1 MNSRRSE
8 LLRTFFSLSR
18 FASILSCLLLPCAFS
33 FAQQVPSVDT
43 LKKLSIE
50 ELLNMEVTSVSRRA
64 EPLSSA
70 AAAVQVITRE
80 DIRRSGATSIPE
92 ALRLAGNI
100 QIGQKNAHDWAISA
114 RGFNTDLSN
123 KLLVLIDG
131 RTVYTPLFSGVFWDR
146 QDYLLEDIERIEVIS
161 GPGGTLWG
169 ANAVNG
175 IINIITR
182 SAKETKGLY
191 AEAGGG
197 TELRSFVGARYGG
210 STGENVA
217 YRVYGKYFDRDD
229 AVFPDG
235 GSSMDAWH
243 MGQAGFRLDVGPS
256 SNLITVHGDYYRG
269 DLGLTTGGKSDTHG
283 GNLLVR
289 WNKRFSDNSA
299 IRLRV
304 YYDNTWL
311 DQAVPPTLTEDGS
324 FELAPA
330 GRLKD
335 NLNTYDVDFQ
345 HTLHAGTHH
354 LFVWGLGFRQT
365 HNDVTSAPALAFVPA
380 ELDRSL
386 FSVFLQ
392 DKIAIQENFAF
403 TVGTKLEHNDYT
415 GIEFE
420 PNVRL
425 QYDLPHDQTLWASVS
440 RAVRMPSRID
450 RHVRLP
456 TPNFS
461 PVVDNLLVGGEGF
474 ISETVIAYEAG
485 YRAQIASALFG
496 SLSAFYN
503 VYDHL
508 RSTSTSPPDP
518 VFGLPFPLFYE
529 NNLEGETYG
538 LELTLTWQALSWWK
552 LHTSYDYLEGD
563 IRVKEGASDF
573 NNALNETADPKHR
586 FSLRSSM
593 ELTSTI
599 ALDAG
604 YRWIDEFTYNNAGN
618 AENFDGYHEL
628 EVCLG
633 WQLSP
638 ALRLSVTGQN
648 LLHDNHEEYPI
659 SGGGTRTAIQRSVYG
674 KIACR
679 LP

>member
-1 MNSRRSE
+1 
-8 LLRTFFSLSR
+8 
-18 FASILSCLLLPCAFS
+18 
-33 FAQQVPSVDT
+33 

-50 ELLNMEVTSVSRRA
+50 DLLNMEVTTVSRRA

-123 KLLVLIDG
+123 KLLVQIDG

-182 SAKETKGLY
+182 KASQTHGLY

-197 TELRSFVGARYGG
+197 TELRGFVGARYGG
-210 STGENVA
+210 SIGDNIS
-217 YRVYGKYFDRDD
+217 YRVYGKYFDRDN
-229 AVFPDG
+229 AALPEG
-235 GSSMDAWH
+235 GEATDAWNF
-243 MGQAGFRLDVGPS
+243 GQAGFRFEIGEI
-256 SNLITVHGDYYRG
+256 SNLVTLQGDYYRG
-269 DLGLTTGGKSDTHG
+269 DLGLLTGGNSDTRG
-283 GNLLVR
+283 GNFLVH
-289 WNKRFSDNSA
+289 WNKQFSDRSA
-299 IRLRV
+299 IRLRM

-311 DQAVPPTLTEDGS
+311 DQAVPPTFTEDGS

-335 NLNTYDVDFQ
+335 NLNTYDLDFQ
-345 HTLHAGTHH
+345 HTLDVGSGQQ
-354 LFVWGLGFRQT
+354 FVWGIGFRHT
-365 HNDVTSAPALAFVPA
+365 HNDVTNAPALAFIPE
-380 ELDRSL
+380 ELDRALYSL
-386 FSVFLQ
+386 FVQDRISVS
-392 DKIAIQENFAF
+392 DNFAF
-403 TVGTKLEHNDYT
+403 TLGTKVEHNDYT
-415 GIEFE
+415 GFEFE
-420 PNVRL
+420 PNARL
-425 QYDLPHDQTLWASVS
+425 QYDLSEGQTLWASVS
-440 RAVRMPSRID
+440 RTVRMPSRID

-461 PVVDNLLVGGEGF
+461 PIINNLLIGGEDF
-474 ISETVIAYEAG
+474 ESEIVIAYEAG
-485 YRAQIASALFG
+485 YRTQIAATLFG

-503 VYDHL
+503 VYDRL
-508 RSTSTSPPDP
+508 RSTSLSPPDP
-518 VFGLPFPLFYE
+518 VFGLPFPLFYD

-538 LELTLTWQALSWWK
+538 VELTLTWQALAWLK
-552 LHTSYDYLEGD
+552 LHTTYNYLEGD
-563 IRVKEGASDF
+563 IRVKSGSTDF

-593 ELTSTI
+593 ELTQNVD
-599 ALDAG
+599 LDAG
-604 YRWIDEFTYNNAGN
+604 YRWVDEFTYNNAGT
-618 AENFDGYHEL
+618 AEHFPGYHEV
-628 EVCLG
+628 EVCVG
-633 WQLSP
+633 WQLTP
-638 ALRLSVTGQN
+638 ALRFSVTGQN
-648 LLHDNHEEYPI
+648 LLHDKHEEYPL
-659 SGGGTRTAIQRSVYG
+659 SGGGTHAAIQRSVYG

>member
-8 LLRTFFSLSR
+8 LAFFFLSR
-18 FASILSCLLLPCAFS
+18 IASIVSCLLLPFFS
-33 FAQQVPSVDT
+33 FGQEVFSVDT

-80 DIRRSGATSIPE
+80 DIRRSGATSLPE

-100 QIGQKNAHDWAISA
+100 QIGQKNAHDWAIST

-123 KLLVLIDG
+123 KLLVQIDG

-182 SAKETKGLY
+182 SAEQSQGLY

-197 TELRSFVGARYGG
+197 TELRGFVGARYGG
-210 STGENVA
+210 KVGDNVA
-217 YRVYGKYFDRDD
+217 YRVYGKYFDRDNAALPEGGD
-229 AVFPDG
+229 A
-235 GSSMDAWH
+235 SDAWN
-243 MGQAGFRLDVGPS
+243 MGQAGFKLEWGPS
-256 SNLITVHGDYYRG
+256 SNMLTVQGDYYLG
-269 DLGLTTGGKSDTHG
+269 DLGLITGGNSDTRG
-283 GNLLVR
+283 GNFLVR
-289 WNKRFSDNSA
+289 WDKQLSDRSS
-299 IRLRV
+299 IRLRL

-311 DQAVPPTLTEDGS
+311 DQAVPPTFTEDGS
-324 FELAPA
+324 FELASA

-335 NLNTYDVDFQ
+335 NLNTYDLDFQ
-345 HTLHAGTHH
+345 HTLDAGRRHQ
-354 LFVWGLGFRQT
+354 FVWGLGFRHT
-365 HNDVTSAPALAFVPA
+365 HNDVTNAPALAFIPE
-380 ELDRSL
+380 ELDRAL
-386 FSVFLQ
+386 FSVFVQ
-392 DKIAIQENFAF
+392 DKISLLENVAI
-403 TVGTKLEHNDYT
+403 TLGTKVEHNDYT
-415 GIEFE
+415 QFEFE
-420 PNVRL
+420 PNARV
-425 QYDLPHDQTLWASVS
+425 QYDLAHGQTLWASVS

-461 PVVDNLLVGGEGF
+461 PIIDNLLVGGEDF
-474 ISETVIAYEAG
+474 RSETVIAYEAG
-485 YRAQIASALFG
+485 YRAQIASTLFG
-496 SLSAFYN
+496 SLAAFYN
-503 VYDHL
+503 VYDRL
-508 RSTSTSPPDP
+508 RSTSVSPPDP
-518 VFGLPFPLFYE
+518 VFGLPFPFFYE

-538 LELTLTWQALSWWK
+538 IELTLTWQALPWWK
-552 LHTSYDYLEGD
+552 LHTTYNLFEGD
-563 IRVKEGASDF
+563 IRVKSGSTDF

-593 ELTSTI
+593 ELTNNI
-599 ALDAG
+599 ELDVG
-604 YRWIDEFTYNNAGN
+604 YRWIDEFTYNNASV
-618 AENFDGYHEL
+618 AEIFPDYHEL
-628 EVCLG
+628 EASLG
-633 WQLSP
+633 WQASP

-648 LLHDNHEEYPI
+648 LVHDKHSEYPI
-659 SGGGTRTAIQRSVYG
+659 SGTNTSVSIQRSVYG
-674 KIACR
+674 KIAYR